1 MASSVRLAPWGLVR
15 ASTVA
20 LICGTL
26 FAASPVQAD
35 PVGECQTATTSQV
48 DTNQCLQNTQAAAQ
62 HVLDL
67 ALQRAQQKADSV
79 DQVTGC
85 TEARPALDQSQADW
99 ETLVKSNC
107 AVRGAFA
114 AGASGSGQFVA
125 ACAIQMTRLRA
136 AELDALSAGA

>member
-1 MASSVRLAPWGLVR
+1 MASPGRIAQLWFVR
-15 ASTVA
+15 ASAVA
-20 LICGTL
+20 LMWGTL
-26 FAASPVQAD
+26 LAPAPVQAD
-35 PVGECQTATTSQV
+35 PVGECQTTTTTQV

-67 ALQRAQQKADSV
+67 ALQRAQQKADSL
-79 DQVTGC
+79 DGVTGR

-99 ETLVKSNC
+99 KTLVNSNC

-114 AGASGSGQFVA
+114 AGASGSGQFIA

-136 AELDALSAGA
+136 EELDALSTGA